1 MPSFKPC
8 STTKPPALPS
18 PLDRGASDTLQE
30 GHELLPGA
38 FPDRDHWTITHVGRK
53 GDLTVRHTRS
63 HYTVRLP
70 ADYVR
75 ESTGLGYAT
84 TIHAA
89 QGVTAD
95 TMHGLA
101 TGLSH
106 ANSCTPCSPETGRQ
120 PPLPPS
126 RRRRRSAQHHP
137 ARDRR
142 TRHPDRDPATDPR
155 PRRHANLSHHTAAR
169 TQRPSRPAPRCRS
182 ALHRPGSMSRPSSWL
197 APRSFRCS
205 TAKPTRSSRNSPA
218 SRPGRPSEHTCSRWR
233 LKPVS
238 THSSTYREPRD
249 SGASAYR
256 SPPATYVADAAL
268 VRLVPHSLAAGVREH
283 HSSLSPGVAPKSS
296 RCHPSSR
303 GPCGSE

>member
-1 MPSFKPC
+1 MLTRDRPPTTSTSKSSATAIRTASSGPRPS
-8 STTKPPALPS
+8 
-18 PLDRGASDTLQE
+18 
-30 GHELLPGA
+30 
-38 FPDRDHWTITHVGRK
+38 
-53 GDLTVRHTRS
+53 
-63 HYTVRLP
+63 
-70 ADYVR
+70 
-75 ESTGLGYAT
+75 
-84 TIHAA
+84 
-89 QGVTAD
+89 
-95 TMHGLA
+95 
-101 TGLSH
+101 
-106 ANSCTPCSPETGRQ
+106 
-120 PPLPPS
+120 
-126 RRRRRSAQHHP
+126 HP
-137 ARDRR
+137 A
-142 TRHPDRDPATDPR
+142 PR
-155 PRRHANLSHHTAAR
+155 PRPCNRSSPTTTRLPQPPHCCENSA
-169 TQRPSRPAPRCRS
+169 TQPPGSTMPFS
-182 ALHRPGSMSRPSSWL
+182 ATPTGSMSRPSSWL